1 MDAKTMIPKKRFLNI
16 HELSEFLGICVNT
29 IYSWVS
35 QDKIPFVK
43 VGHLL
48 RFDAGKIE
56 TWLANRTHEVKETKS
71 LEF

>member
-1 MDAKTMIPKKRFLNI
+1 MDAKATITRKRFLNI
-16 HELSEFLGICVNT
+16 HELSDFLGICVNT

-48 RFDAGKIE
+48 RFDVPKIE
-56 TWLANRTHEVKETKS
+56 AWLAKREHEVKETKP

>member
-1 MDAKTMIPKKRFLNI
+1 MDTKTITSKRFMNI

-35 QDKIPFVK
+35 QDKIPFLK
-43 VGHLL
+43 VGRLL

-56 TWLANRTHEVKETKS
+56 TWLANRAHEVKER
-71 LEF
+71 

>member
-1 MDAKTMIPKKRFLNI
+1 MNI

-35 QDKIPFVK
+35 QDKIPFLK
-43 VGHLL
+43 VGRLL

-56 TWLANRTHEVKETKS
+56 TWLANRAHEVKER
-71 LEF
+71 